1 VHKHRGYEI
10 MGYFANATE
19 AEAYFATYCEKC
31 INWTKRNG
39 NDEESCPIWDMQFMD
54 NYELCNVKDSYLDK
68 LIPRSKDGLSN
79 ERCVMFLPKKG
90 REK

>member
-1 VHKHRGYEI
+1 
-10 MGYFANATE
+10 MGYFSNGTE
-19 AEAYFATYCEKC
+19 AMDYHAIYCVNC
-31 INWTKRNG
+31 QNWTKRDG
-39 NDEESCPIWDMQFMD
+39 EHEESCPIWDMQFAD
-54 NYELCNVKDSYLDK
+54 NYELCNVEDSYLDK